1 MPRDTFRLS
10 QLPPYVL
17 ARVDELKTRL
27 RNEGRD
33 VCDFGL
39 GNPDGASPAAVVA
52 RLHSEVARAG
62 FQRYMPSRGLPE
74 PRQAIC
80 DWYQRRYGQRFDPD
94 REAVVTIGSKEGI
107 AHLLLALVAPDD
119 CVLAPDPGYPIHR
132 YGVVIAGGEPISVP
146 VGPGRDH
153 FRDIEEAMARA
164 PRRPKGLVVNF
175 PHNPT
180 TAVADASFYVKVV
193 DLALR
198 ENLWVISDLAYADL
212 AFDGRPAPSI
222 FEVPRARELA
232 VEFFTVSKSYSMPG
246 WRVGFCVG
254 NADLVGALG
263 TIKGYLDYGS
273 FAPTQLAAAT
283 ALASCAADVAENRS
297 RYQHR
302 AEVLVRGLREAGWPV
317 DLPEATMFV
326 WAALPPGHVR
336 SGSVA
341 FASQLLERAEVAV
354 APGLGFGPGG
364 EGYVRFSLIESDDRV
379 RKACERI
386 GRFLAGHDPASA
398 AAFDKPAS
406 LKY

>member
-1 MPRDTFRLS
+1 MARDTFRLS

-27 RNEGRD
+27 RAEGRD

-39 GNPDGASPAAVVA
+39 GNPDGASPTAVVA
-52 RLHSEVARAG
+52 RLAAEVARPG

-74 PRQAIC
+74 PRQEIC
-80 DWYQRRYGQRFDPD
+80 EWYQRRYDQRFDPE

-107 AHLLLALVAPDD
+107 AHLLLALIGPGD

-153 FRDIEEAMARA
+153 FRDIEEAMGRSS
-164 PRRPKGLVVNF
+164 RRPTGLVVNF

-180 TAVADASFYVKVV
+180 TAVADLSFYRKVV

-212 AFDGRPAPSI
+212 AFDGQPAPSI
-222 FEVPRARELA
+222 FQVPRAREVA

-254 NADLVGALG
+254 NADLVGALA

-283 ALASCAADVAENRS
+283 ALRTCDSDVVENRT

-317 DLPEATMFV
+317 EPPRATMFV
-326 WAALPPGHVR
+326 WAPLPASHAAA
-336 SGSVA
+336 GSVA
-341 FASQLLERAEVAV
+341 FASDLLQHAEVAV

-364 EGYVRFSLIESDDRV
+364 EGHVRFSLIEPDDRV
-379 RKACERI
+379 RQACERI
-386 GRFLAGHDPASA
+386 GKFLARGPASV
-398 AAFDKPAS
+398 DKATPV
-406 LKY
+406 K

>member
-1 MPRDTFRLS
+1 MARDTYRLS

-27 RNEGRD
+27 RAEGRD

-39 GNPDGASPAAVVA
+39 GNPDGASPAAVIA
-52 RLHSEVARAG
+52 RLTEEVAKPG

-80 DWYQRRYGQRFDPD
+80 DWYQRRYDQRFDPD

-107 AHLLLALVAPDD
+107 AHLLLALIGPGD

-132 YGVVIAGGEPISVP
+132 YGVVIAGGEPVSVP
-146 VGPGRDH
+146 VSPGRDH
-153 FRDIEEAMARA
+153 FREIEDAMGRS
-164 PRRPKGLVVNF
+164 PRRPKGLIVNF

-180 TAVADASFYVKVV
+180 TAVADASFYRKVV
-193 DLALR
+193 DLAVR
-198 ENLWVISDLAYADL
+198 EKLWVISDLAYADL
-212 AFDGRPAPSI
+212 CFDGQPAPSI
-222 FEVPRARELA
+222 FQVPGAREVA

-254 NADLVGALG
+254 NADLVGGLATL
-263 TIKGYLDYGS
+263 KGYLDYGS

-283 ALASCAADVAENRS
+283 ALRTCERDVVENRA

-317 DLPEATMFV
+317 EPPRATMFV
-326 WAALPPGHVR
+326 WAPVPASHAAA
-336 SGSVA
+336 GSLA
-341 FASQLLERAEVAV
+341 FASELLERAEVAV

-364 EGYVRFSLIESDDRV
+364 EGYVRFSLIEPDDRV
-379 RKACERI
+379 RQACERI
-386 GRFLAGHDPASA
+386 GKFLALRA
-398 AAFDKPAS
+398 
-406 LKY
+406 

>member
-1 MPRDTFRLS
+1 MARDSYRLS

-27 RNEGRD
+27 RAQGRD

-39 GNPDGASPAAVVA
+39 GNPDGASPAAAVA
-52 RLHSEVARAG
+52 RLQAELANPG

-80 DWYQRRYGQRFDPD
+80 DWYGRRYGQTFDAD

-107 AHLLLALVAPDD
+107 AHLLLALVGPGD

-132 YGVVIAGGEPISVP
+132 FGVTIAGGEPVSVP

-153 FRDIEEAMARA
+153 FRDIQEALARS
-164 PRRPKGLVVNF
+164 PRRPKGLIVNF

-180 TAVADASFYVKVV
+180 TAVADHGFFEKVV
-193 DLALR
+193 ELALA
-198 ENLWVISDLAYADL
+198 EKLWVISDLAYADL
-212 AFDGRPAPSI
+212 CFDGQPAPSI
-222 FEVPRARELA
+222 FQAPRAREVA

-254 NADLVGALG
+254 NPDLVGGLA

-283 ALASCAADVAENRS
+283 ALRSCDREAAENRAL
-297 RYQHR
+297 YQHR
-302 AEVLVRGLREAGWPV
+302 AEVLVRGLAEAGWPV
-317 DLPEATMFV
+317 EPPRASMFV
-326 WAALPPGHVR
+326 WAPLPASHAGA
-336 SGSVA
+336 GSLA
-341 FASQLLERAEVAV
+341 FASELLERAEVAV

-364 EGYVRFSLIESDDRV
+364 DGHVRFSLIESDDRV
-379 RKACERI
+379 RNACQRI
-386 GRFLAGHDPASA
+386 GQFLRG
-398 AAFDKPAS
+398 FDKTAAV
-406 LKY
+406 KY